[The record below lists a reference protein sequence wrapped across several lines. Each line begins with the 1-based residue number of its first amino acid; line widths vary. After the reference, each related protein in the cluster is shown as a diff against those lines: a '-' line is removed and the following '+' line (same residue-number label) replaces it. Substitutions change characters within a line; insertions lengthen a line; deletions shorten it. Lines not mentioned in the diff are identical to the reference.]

1 VNKVSWQCSI
11 SWLLC
16 RNVWEDPER
25 FMPERFFKSDGQID
39 RVVGNNMLLFGMG
52 KRRCAGEA
60 IAHMEVFLFLA
71 ILLQQVHIE
80 VQPGEAID
88 LTPSF
93 GMSMKHKP
101 HKFSFTARK

>member
-1 VNKVSWQCSI
+1 
-11 SWLLC
+11 
-16 RNVWEDPER
+16 
-25 FMPERFFKSDGQID
+25 MPERFFKSDGQID
-39 RVVGNNMLLFGMG
+39 RVVGNNVLLFGMG

-101 HKFSFTARK
+101 HKLSFTARK